1 MVMTELDDDNA
12 ASAAAGIDDDGDD
25 KVDLVSGTQSP
36 TALQHSGI
44 CIIGVLR
51 PVNQCGYIR
60 AINIPVEM
68 QEEEEKD
75 ERKKVK

>member
-12 ASAAAGIDDDGDD
+12 AAAAAGIDDDGDD

-51 PVNQCGYIR
+51 PVISGRSTFRWKC
-60 AINIPVEM
+60 
-68 QEEEEKD
+68 KKKKKKTK
-75 ERKKVK
+75 ERK